1 MQSSSTSSLRA
12 DFILLKKLYPLE
24 LSLRVRLILFR
35 LNGAK
40 IVKALTV
47 KAAKRHPTIVYKVAS
62 KIFQTNKKEKSLKC
76 CLLQI

>member
-1 MQSSSTSSLRA
+1 MQSSSTSSSRA
-12 DFILLKKLYPLE
+12 DFILLKKPYLLE
-24 LSLRVRLILFR
+24 LSLKVRLVLFR

-47 KAAKRHPTIVYKVAS
+47 KVAKRHPTIVYKVAS
-62 KIFQTNKKEKSLKC
+62 KIFHTNKKEKSLKC